1 MSGSMISARPLPCA
15 RASLRLSA
23 RCVDC
28 VSVASQ
34 GKATRAGNGVPV
46 RADGTKRS
54 GVGAGRGA
62 EAEERDG
69 WGDRCR
75 DITKEIHLSPP
86 LFASGGSQGSFSKY
100 I

>member
-1 MSGSMISARPLPCA
+1 
-15 RASLRLSA
+15 
-23 RCVDC
+23 
-28 VSVASQ
+28 
-34 GKATRAGNGVPV
+34 V

>member
-1 MSGSMISARPLPCA
+1 
-15 RASLRLSA
+15 
-23 RCVDC
+23 
-28 VSVASQ
+28 VASQ
-34 GKATRAGNGVPV
+34 GEATRVGDGVPV

-100 I
+100 IWTSNIVGILRNALAFDRGMIPERVSNAA